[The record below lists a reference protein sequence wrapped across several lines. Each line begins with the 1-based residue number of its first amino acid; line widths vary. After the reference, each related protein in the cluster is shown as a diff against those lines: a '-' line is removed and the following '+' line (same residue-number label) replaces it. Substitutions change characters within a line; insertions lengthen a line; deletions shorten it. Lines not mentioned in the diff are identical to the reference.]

1 MGKKSSTKTQT
12 SPIFQR
18 YSIDKKPD
26 GTITIK
32 VIVPAQNVNKVREET
47 INRLVK
53 NIEIRGFRKGAAP
66 RNLAEQK
73 LNQESVREEILKKI
87 LTDEYIAA
95 IKNSN
100 INPIVNPKIH
110 VEQFADGTN
119 LEFTAQTCEIPT
131 VELNNYKDEVKKIKP
146 ASPSLGGPAPKII
159 VPGKVETAASAQ
171 GSGEPREGESNKKL
185 DEILS
190 AILNVA
196 QIQIP
201 KILVEQE
208 TNRLL
213 SQLLDEIKRLGI
225 SLDQYLASR
234 SKNDEQL
241 KAEYNE
247 RAEKDLKLEFLL
259 RKIADEEKIT
269 VESKDIDQALRA
281 IKDEKQKQDVTQN
294 PYLVAAI
301 IRQQKTLEYLSQL

>member
-1 MGKKSSTKTQT
+1 MVKKNIKQETPSD
-12 SPIFQR
+12 QR
-18 YSIDKKPD
+18 YSLDRKPD

-32 VIVPAQNVNKVREET
+32 VIVPAQDADKVREET

-53 NIEIRGFRKGAAP
+53 NIEVQGFRKGAAP

-95 IKNSN
+95 VKNSN

-119 LEFTAQTCEIPT
+119 LEFTAETCETPE
-131 VELNNYKDEVKKIKP
+131 VNLKNYRDEVRKIK
-146 ASPSLGGPAPKII
+146 PAPKII
-159 VPGKVETAASAQ
+159 VPGKPETEDNSA
-171 GSGEPREGESNKKL
+171 KKL
-185 DEILS
+185 DGILS

-196 QIQIP
+196 EIQIP
-201 KILVEQE
+201 KALIDQE

-213 SQLLDEIKRLGI
+213 SQLLDEIKRLGV
-225 SLDQYLASR
+225 SLDQYLSSR
-234 SKNDEQL
+234 GKTEADL
-241 KAEYNE
+241 RKEYEE

-269 VESKDIDQALRA
+269 VEQKEIDEAVAA
-281 IKDEKQKQDVTQN
+281 IKDEKQRQDITQN

-301 IRQQKTLEYLSQL
+301 IRQQKTLDWLSKI